1 MENILITGGAGFIGA
16 HLSRTL
22 LADGHK
28 VVVAD
33 DFTLGSR
40 ENVKDCLDNPNFT
53 LIEMDVTKTDKLV
66 DVMKQNKIERVY
78 HLAANSDIQ
87 KSAKC
92 PGIDYDKTFNTMY
105 SVVEAMRQT
114 GCKKLFFA
122 STSAVYGDKAGVNMT
137 ENIGGLA
144 PISYYGGAKLASEA
158 FISSYSYM
166 NDYEVLIFRF
176 PNVIG
181 PGLTHGVI
189 FDFIRKLQRNPNEL
203 DILGDG
209 SQCKPYLYV
218 LDLVDAINKYSHKD
232 RNGVEIFNIGVDT
245 ATTVNEIA
253 DMVCERMGLSNVTY
267 KFTGGNVGWKG
278 DVPAFQYDLSKIY
291 ATGWKPKHNSNE
303 SVRDTL
309 LHVKL
314 NEV

>member
-87 KSAKC
+87 KVQNVLELIMTRRSIQRTVWLKQCDKQDAK
-92 PGIDYDKTFNTMY
+92 II
-105 SVVEAMRQT
+105 
-114 GCKKLFFA
+114 FA

-189 FDFIRKLQRNPNEL
+189 LI
-203 DILGDG
+203 
-209 SQCKPYLYV
+209 LYV
-218 LDLVDAINKYSHKD
+218 NYREILMNWKFWVMVPSVSH
-232 RNGVEIFNIGVDT
+232 ICMCLI
-245 ATTVNEIA
+245 
-253 DMVCERMGLSNVTY
+253 
-267 KFTGGNVGWKG
+267 
-278 DVPAFQYDLSKIY
+278 
-291 ATGWKPKHNSNE
+291 
-303 SVRDTL
+303 
-309 LHVKL
+309 
-314 NEV
+314 

>member
-92 PGIDYDKTFNTMY
+92 PGIDYDKTFNTTY

-203 DILGDG
+203 EILGDG

-245 ATTVNEIA
+245 ATTVKEIA

-278 DVPAFQYDLSKIY
+278 DVPAFQYDLSKINRHSPY
-291 ATGWKPKHNSNE
+291 LSI
-303 SVRDTL
+303 TL
-309 LHVKL
+309 HK
-314 NEV
+314 